1 MAVDKRITDLT
12 SYTSVL
18 PYDSEMFGVYQPML
32 GWKSKRIARRF
43 SQGLKADQASALKKL
58 LASLAGVVNV
68 TYRDDGRIDLEVDK
82 GSVTTGRISS
92 FDSVVLQQV
101 AARLPAYSAYK
112 PEIWPQVINE
122 GHKRCAVAA
131 YF

>member
-1 MAVDKRITDLT
+1 MAVVKRITDLT

-18 PYDSEMFGVYQPML
+18 PYDSEMFGVYQPLL

-68 TYRDDGRIDLEVDK
+68 TYRDDGRIEDPAK
-82 GSVTTGRISS
+82 PIWFKSSSVS
-92 FDSVVLQQV
+92 
-101 AARLPAYSAYK
+101 P
-112 PEIWPQVINE
+112 
-122 GHKRCAVAA
+122 
-131 YF
+131 

>member
-1 MAVDKRITDLT
+1 MAVVKRITDLT

-18 PYDSEMFGVYQPML
+18 PYDSEMFGVYQPLL

-82 GSVTTGRISS
+82 GSVNTGRISS
-92 FDSVVLQQV
+92 FDCVVLQQV
-101 AARLPAYSAYK
+101 AARLPA
-112 PEIWPQVINE
+112 
-122 GHKRCAVAA
+122 
-131 YF
+131 